1 MDLESD
7 ITHASKPPSVLW
19 VLICVLCVWQGN
31 RHGRFAKAHHDL
43 GQATISFHA
52 TSTPG
57 ENLIT
62 YIRTLLV
69 DFSLF
74 TRLSLKRLATGG
86 RLRKNTKVGASTA
99 AISAPARWEL
109 QREFVISA
117 MTRFPKSAKIGSE
130 MRSLLGERPIDYEPL
145 DPEPPRYGRHKH
157 FEINDNELNYNN
169 VRFEKILNFYEE
181 LDELEG
187 YNYLQDLRA
196 QAVTFIVAH
205 REAEWPS
212 RKKKGRLRNLQ
223 ILTVRIGLGNERLMS
238 EFLKGTSI
246 LSGPD
251 HERGCS

>member
-1 MDLESD
+1 MRAQVVGRL
-7 ITHASKPPSVLW
+7 KPPMYDGLSPSPVILSSAPI
-19 VLICVLCVWQGN
+19 LK
-31 RHGRFAKAHHDL
+31 RFAKAHHDL

-157 FEINDNELNYNN
+157 FEINDDELNYNN
-169 VRFEKILNFYEE
+169 VRFEKTLNFYEE

-212 RKKKGRLRNLQ
+212 RKRKR
-223 ILTVRIGLGNERLMS
+223 
-238 EFLKGTSI
+238 SI
-246 LSGPD
+246 EKSSHTDSTNRPGQ
-251 HERGCS
+251 